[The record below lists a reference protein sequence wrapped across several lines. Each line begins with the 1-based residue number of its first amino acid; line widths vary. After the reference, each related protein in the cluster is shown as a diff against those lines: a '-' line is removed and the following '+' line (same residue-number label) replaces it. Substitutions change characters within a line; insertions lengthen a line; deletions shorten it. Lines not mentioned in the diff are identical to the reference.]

1 LSNPAQ
7 AKASKNYI
15 CSCGCGKKILI
26 GQQVVVHMGDF
37 YAVGHYFSEDRC
49 EATVP
54 MPAPVWSPQT
64 APREPMQMELQLF

>member
-15 CSCGCGKKILI
+15 CSCGCGEKILC

-37 YAVGHYFSEDRC
+37 YSPGHYF
-49 EATVP
+49 
-54 MPAPVWSPQT
+54 PQPEYDPPPT
-64 APREPMQMELQLF
+64 IHKTIQTEPEQLELQLF